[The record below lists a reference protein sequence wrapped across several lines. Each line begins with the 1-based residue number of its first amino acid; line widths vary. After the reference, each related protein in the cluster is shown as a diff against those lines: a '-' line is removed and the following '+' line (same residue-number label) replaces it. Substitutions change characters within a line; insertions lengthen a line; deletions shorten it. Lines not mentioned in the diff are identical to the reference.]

1 MLNHECALLD
11 FFHHLT
17 FSVCL
22 PFSTSGEYLVLQ
34 VVCRQLGFLGTGAR
48 AYSFAH
54 FGRGSGP
61 IVLDNVRCTGLE
73 AYITDCPNNG
83 LYIHNCRHYED
94 AGVSCVGKYTQLTE
108 KKPSLG

>member
-94 AGVSCVGKYTQLTE
+94 AGVSCVGKYIYTAY
-108 KKPSLG
+108 